1 MLASYL
7 QNYFVLGTYVCPFPL
22 FNSALYGR
30 RKCERKWWFKTSSLL
45 LEHRKCETFFEC
57 LIDKFSKDIVY
68 NGERYVTKPPFRHDH
83 NLLPDNFRTCEKN
96 IKWIYLDIQI
106 IGRVPEKKVCKAPG
120 EVNYLLQ
127 LLVAREKKETAKIKA
142 AFDASCSTTGPSIPV
157 LI

>member
-1 MLASYL
+1 MVEE
-7 QNYFVLGTYVCPFPL
+7 N
-22 FNSALYGR
+22 
-30 RKCERKWWFKTSSLL
+30 
-45 LEHRKCETFFEC
+45 LEENDDLKHLHCFWNIEC

-83 NLLPDNFRTCEKN
+83 NLLPDNFRTCEEN
-96 IKWIYLDIQI
+96 IKWIYLDIHI